1 MGGDGFQM
9 SKFFIEKESI
19 SGDSIDITGE
29 DVAHIRKVL
38 RMRVGE
44 KLIACDNDGTD
55 FECEI
60 TNIDDKHVAAKILT
74 SWKSENEAPIRVTLF
89 QGIPKSDKMDFII
102 QKCVELGIDSI
113 VPVKT
118 DRTVIRF
125 ENTKDEVKKQQRWQK
140 IAVEAAKQCNR
151 GILPKITNPVDF
163 NTALDMA
170 GANDLILI
178 PYENESEQGLKSVL
192 RNNSTARTI
201 AVFIGPEGGF
211 AEDEV
216 KNCIERSFYS
226 VSLGKRILRT
236 ETAGLTV
243 LSILMY
249 ELGDVG

>member
-1 MGGDGFQM
+1 M
-9 SKFFIEKESI
+9 SKFFIGKESI
-19 SGDSIDITGE
+19 TGDFIDITGE
-29 DVAHIRKVL
+29 DVLHIRKVL
-38 RMRVGE
+38 RMRTGE
-44 KLIACDNDGTD
+44 TLTACDNDGTD

-60 TNIDDKHVAAKILT
+60 TDIDDKHVTAKILK
-74 SWKSENEAPIRVTLF
+74 SWKSENEAPIRVTLY

-102 QKCVELGIDSI
+102 QKCVELGIDTI

-118 DRTVIRF
+118 ERTVVKF
-125 ENTKDEVKKQQRWQK
+125 ENSKDENKKQQRWQK

-151 GILPKITNPVDF
+151 SRLPKVTGPMDF
-163 NTALDMA
+163 KNALEMA
-170 GANDLILI
+170 GNSNLVLI
-178 PYENESEQGLKSVL
+178 PYENEMVHGLKSVL
-192 RNNSTARTI
+192 RDNSSAKSI

-216 KNCIERSFYS
+216 KKCIELGFHS

>member
-1 MGGDGFQM
+1 M
-9 SKFFIEKESI
+9 SKFFIDKESI
-19 SGDSIDITGE
+19 SGDNIDITGE

-38 RMRVGE
+38 RMRTGE

-60 TNIDDKHVAAKILT
+60 AEISDKHVTVKILK

-102 QKCVELGIDSI
+102 QKCVELGIDTI

-118 DRTVIRF
+118 ERTVVRF
-125 ENTKDEVKKQQRWQK
+125 ENAKDEAKKQQRWQK

-151 GILPKITNPVDF
+151 GRLPEVSNPVDF
-163 NTALDMA
+163 NAALEMA
-170 GANDLILI
+170 GVNDLVLI
-178 PYENESEQGLKSVL
+178 PYENEAERGLKSIL
-192 RNNSTARTI
+192 RNNSTARRI

-211 AEDEV
+211 AEEEV
-216 KNCIERSFYS
+216 QKCIERSFYS
-226 VSLGKRILRT
+226 VTLGKRILRT